1 VSDGDI
7 PALYRNA
14 SAVVTAS
21 ISEAGFNSMIFDAMY
36 YEKPIIC
43 SDIPQFV
50 ERLGTDD
57 RLALTFD
64 PYSPQSLADALCKHF
79 GNLTESA
86 RRVADAKKFID
97 SRTLNH
103 VAREYLESFESVL

>member
-1 VSDGDI
+1 
-7 PALYRNA
+7 
-14 SAVVTAS
+14 
-21 ISEAGFNSMIFDAMY
+21 MIFDAMY

-79 GNLTESA
+79 GNLRESA
-86 RRVADAKKFID
+86 RRVAEAKKFID